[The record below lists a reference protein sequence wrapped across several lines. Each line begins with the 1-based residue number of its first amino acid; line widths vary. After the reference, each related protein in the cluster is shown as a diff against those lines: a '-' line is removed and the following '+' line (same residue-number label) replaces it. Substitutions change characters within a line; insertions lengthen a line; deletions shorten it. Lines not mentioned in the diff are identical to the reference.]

1 MMSSTA
7 PYHSPPVS
15 SSDITFTCH
24 QTQPDLSAKEKTLDK
39 AYELL
44 TIDDDRACRDISD
57 SACREAPGNFF
68 LNAGNGALTKLAEQ
82 IASPG
87 LVLPWLLS
95 AMGPPSSL
103 SGFLV
108 PLNRSGS
115 LVPQLLV
122 SSRIRK
128 YQRRKYFWVA
138 SGYVQALA
146 LLLMIPL
153 TLFVGG
159 LWGGIGILV
168 LLAVFSVASGVASV
182 SFKDVMAKTIPKGR
196 RGTLLSIRATVGGAL
211 ALAAGAWLTLTAG
224 DDEPIQFYAGLLA
237 FAAGLWFAATTLFAF
252 IREEAGATDGGRNA
266 IEEARN
272 GWRILSEQHGFR
284 NFVIARS
291 LLLGVPLVVPFYS
304 LFARELGAGLGGLG
318 LFVMA
323 NSLAMVLSSYF
334 WGRIADRSSNKAM
347 GWGGLIGA
355 AAALIALAV
364 GWLDLDYT
372 SWWLA
377 TIIFITG
384 FAQAGTR
391 LGRKTY
397 LVDAAPEKERPLYV
411 AVSNT
416 LVGIIF
422 LGSSLIGL
430 LAALIGVPGVIAAFT
445 LMMLVGSVMAF
456 RLPGPENMVKD

>member
-1 MMSSTA
+1 MT
-7 PYHSPPVS
+7 
-15 SSDITFTCH
+15 
-24 QTQPDLSAKEKTLDK
+24 EKKDTIEK
-39 AYELL
+39 AYQIL
-44 TIDDDRACRDISD
+44 TIDDDRACRDIPD

-95 AMGPPSSL
+95 AIGAPSSL

-115 LVPQLLV
+115 LLPQLVV

-128 YQRRKYFWVA
+128 YSRRKYFWVA
-138 SGYVQALA
+138 SGYIQALA

-159 LWGGIGILV
+159 LLGGIGILL
-168 LLAVFSVASGVASV
+168 LLALFSIASGVASV
-182 SFKDVMAKTIPKGR
+182 SFKDVMAKTIPKGK
-196 RGTLLSIRATVGGAL
+196 RGTLLSVRATVGGAL

-224 DDEPIQFYAGLLA
+224 EDEPVMFYAALLA
-237 FAAGLWFAATTLFAF
+237 FAALLWFVATTLFAL

-272 GWRILSEQHGFR
+272 GWRLLSEQPGFR
-284 NFVIARS
+284 NFIIARS
-291 LLLGVPLVVPFYS
+291 LLLGVPLVLPFYS
-304 LFARELGAGLGGLG
+304 LFARELGAGLAGLG

-334 WGRIADRSSNKAM
+334 WGRMSDRSSKSAM
-347 GWGGLIGA
+347 GWGGLTGV
-355 AAALIALAV
+355 AAALIALAL
-364 GWLDLDYT
+364 GWWMDLGYT

-377 TIIFITG
+377 AIIFITG

-430 LAALIGVPGVIAAFT
+430 LAALIGVQGVIAAFT
-445 LMMLVGSVMAF
+445 LMMLAGSVMAF
-456 RLPGPENMVKD
+456 HLPDPAEMVPNPEAAR

>member
-1 MMSSTA
+1 MSD
-7 PYHSPPVS
+7 HHKKEPV
-15 SSDITFTCH
+15 
-24 QTQPDLSAKEKTLDK
+24 LSGKDNAIDK
-39 AYELL
+39 AYHLL
-44 TIDDDRACRDISD
+44 TIDDDRACRDIPD

-95 AMGPPSSL
+95 AMGAPSSL

-108 PLNRSGS
+108 PLSRSGS
-115 LVPQLLV
+115 LLPQLVV

-128 YQRRKYFWVA
+128 YPRRKYFWVV
-138 SGYVQALA
+138 SGYIQALS

-159 LWGGIGILV
+159 LWGGIGV
-168 LLAVFSVASGVASV
+168 LLLLAIFSVSSGVASV
-182 SFKDVMAKTIPKGR
+182 SYKDVMAKTIPKGK

-224 DDEPIQFYAGLLA
+224 EDEPILFYAGLLA
-237 FAAGLWFAATTLFAF
+237 VSALLWFAATTLFAF
-252 IREEAGATDGGRNA
+252 IKEQAGATDGGRNA

-272 GWRILSEQHGFR
+272 GWRLLSDQPGFR
-284 NFVIARS
+284 NFIIARS

-334 WGRIADRSSNKAM
+334 WGRLADRSSKHAM
-347 GWGGLIGA
+347 AWGGLIGVVA
-355 AAALIALAV
+355 AVIALAL
-364 GWLDLDYT
+364 GWWLDLGYT
-372 SWWLA
+372 AWWLA
-377 TIIFITG
+377 AIIFITG

-391 LGRKTY
+391 MGRKTY

-430 LAALIGVPGVIAAFT
+430 LAALLGVQGVIAAFT
-445 LMMLVGSVMAF
+445 IMMLAGSLMAF
-456 RLPGPENMVKD
+456 RLPDPEDMVPDSQRETA

>member
-1 MMSSTA
+1 M
-7 PYHSPPVS
+7 
-15 SSDITFTCH
+15 
-24 QTQPDLSAKEKTLDK
+24 SAKQDNLEK

-44 TIDDDRACRDISD
+44 TIDDDRACRDISE

-95 AMGPPSSL
+95 AMGAPSSL

-108 PLNRSGS
+108 PLSRSGS

-128 YQRRKYFWVA
+128 YPRRKFFWVA
-138 SGYVQALA
+138 SGYTQALA

-159 LWGGIGILV
+159 LLGGIGILA

-182 SFKDVMAKTIPKGR
+182 SYKDVMAKTIPKGK

-211 ALAAGAWLTLTAG
+211 ALGAGAWLTLTAG
-224 DDEPIQFYAGLLA
+224 EDEPILFYAALLA
-237 FAAGLWFAATTLFAF
+237 AAALLWFAATTLFAF

-266 IEEARN
+266 IDEARN
-272 GWRILSEQHGFR
+272 GWRLLSEQRGFR
-284 NFVIARS
+284 DFVIARS

-304 LFARELGAGLGGLG
+304 LFARELGAGLAGLG

-334 WGRIADRSSNKAM
+334 WGRMADRSSKHAM
-347 GWGGLIGA
+347 AWGGLIGVA
-355 AAALIALAV
+355 AAVIALAL
-364 GWLDLDYT
+364 GWRLDLEYT

-377 TIIFITG
+377 AIIFITG

-397 LVDAAPEKERPLYV
+397 LVDAAPERERPLYV

-430 LAALIGVPGVIAAFT
+430 LAGLLGVQGVIAAFT
-445 LMMLVGSVMAF
+445 VMMLAGSLMAF
-456 RLPGPENMVKD
+456 RLPDPEDMVSGSKSAGQ

>member
-1 MMSSTA
+1 MTNNN
-7 PYHSPPVS
+7 
-15 SSDITFTCH
+15 T
-24 QTQPDLSAKEKTLDK
+24 LSNKNTTDTLEK
-39 AYELL
+39 AYQIL
-44 TIDDDRACRDISD
+44 TIDDDSACRDIPD
-57 SACREAPGNFF
+57 SACHEAPGNFF

-95 AMGPPSSL
+95 AMGAPASL

-115 LVPQLLV
+115 LLPQLVV

-128 YQRRKYFWVA
+128 YGRRKYFWVA
-138 SGYVQALA
+138 SGYTQALS

-159 LWGGIGILV
+159 LLGGVGV
-168 LLAVFSVASGVASV
+168 LLLLALFSIASGVASV
-182 SFKDVMAKTIPKGR
+182 SFKDVMAKTIPKGK
-196 RGTLLSIRATVGGAL
+196 RGTLLSIRGTVGGAL
-211 ALAAGAWLTLTAG
+211 ALGAGAWLMLAAG
-224 DDEPIQFYAGLLA
+224 EDESILFYAGLLA
-237 FAAGLWFAATTLFAF
+237 LAGLLWFMATTLFAF
-252 IREEAGATDGGRNA
+252 VREQPGATEGGRNA
-266 IEEARN
+266 IDEARN
-272 GWRILSEQHGFR
+272 GWRLLSEQPGFR
-284 NFVIARS
+284 NFIIARS

-304 LFARELGAGLGGLG
+304 LFARELGTGLSGLG

-334 WGRIADRSSNKAM
+334 WGRMADRSSKQAM
-347 GWGGLIGA
+347 GFGGLIGM
-355 AAALIALAV
+355 AAALLAL
-364 GWLDLDYT
+364 GLGIWLDMDYT

-377 TIIFITG
+377 AIIFITG

-397 LVDAAPEKERPLYV
+397 LVDAAPDEERPLYV

-416 LVGIIF
+416 LVGVIF

-430 LAALIGVPGVIAAFT
+430 LAGLIGVQGVIAAFT
-445 LMMLVGSVMAF
+445 LMMLTGSVMAF
-456 RLPGPENMVKD
+456 RLPDPENMVPKHVAKP

>member
-1 MMSSTA
+1 MSGKKDT
-7 PYHSPPVS
+7 
-15 SSDITFTCH
+15 I
-24 QTQPDLSAKEKTLDK
+24 EK
-39 AYELL
+39 AYQLL
-44 TIDDDRACRDISD
+44 TIDDYRACRDIPD

-68 LNAGNGALTKLAEQ
+68 LNAGNGSLTKLAEQ

-95 AMGPPSSL
+95 AMGAPSSL

-115 LVPQLLV
+115 LLPQLLV

-128 YQRRKYFWVA
+128 YPRRKYFWVA
-138 SGYVQALA
+138 SGYIQALA

-159 LWGGIGILV
+159 LLGGIGILA
-168 LLAVFSVASGVASV
+168 LLALFSIASGVASV
-182 SFKDVMAKTIPKGR
+182 SFKDVMAKTIPKGK

-211 ALAAGAWLTLTAG
+211 ALAAGAWLTLAAG
-224 DDEPIQFYAGLLA
+224 EDEPVMFYAALLA
-237 FAAGLWFAATTLFAF
+237 FAALLWFVATTLFAL

-272 GWRILSEQHGFR
+272 GWRLLSEQRGFR
-284 NFVIARS
+284 NFIIARS

-304 LFARELGAGLGGLG
+304 LFARELGAGLAGLG

-334 WGRIADRSSNKAM
+334 WGRMSDRSSKSAM

-355 AAALIALAV
+355 AAAVIALAL
-364 GWLDLDYT
+364 GWWMDLGYT

-377 TIIFITG
+377 AIIFITG

-391 LGRKTY
+391 MGRKTY
-397 LVDAAPEKERPLYV
+397 LVDAAPENERPLYV

-430 LAALIGVPGVIAAFT
+430 LAALIGVQGVITAFT
-445 LMMLVGSVMAF
+445 LMMLSGSVMAF
-456 RLPGPENMVKD
+456 RLPDPAEMAPDPQAKQ

>member
-1 MMSSTA
+1 MSRNNT
-7 PYHSPPVS
+7 
-15 SSDITFTCH
+15 D
-24 QTQPDLSAKEKTLDK
+24 TLEK
-39 AYELL
+39 AYQIL
-44 TIDDDRACRDISD
+44 TIDDDRACRDIPD
-57 SACREAPGNFF
+57 SACRESPGNFF

-95 AMGPPSSL
+95 AMGAPASL

-115 LVPQLLV
+115 LLPQLMV

-128 YQRRKYFWVA
+128 YARRKYFWVA
-138 SGYVQALA
+138 SGYIQALS

-159 LWGGIGILV
+159 LWGGMGV
-168 LLAVFSVASGVASV
+168 LLLLALFSIASGVASV
-182 SFKDVMAKTIPKGR
+182 SFKDVMAKTIPKGK
-196 RGTLLSIRATVGGAL
+196 RGTLLSIRGTVGGAL
-211 ALAAGAWLTLTAG
+211 ALGAGAWLMLAAG
-224 DDEPIQFYAGLLA
+224 EDEPILFYAGLLA
-237 FAAGLWFAATTLFAF
+237 VAALLWFAATTLFAF
-252 IREEAGATDGGRNA
+252 IKEQAGATAGGRNA
-266 IEEARN
+266 IDEAWN
-272 GWRILSEQHGFR
+272 GWQLLSEQPGFR
-284 NFVIARS
+284 NFIIARS

-304 LFARELGAGLGGLG
+304 LFARELGAGLSGLG

-323 NSLAMVLSSYF
+323 SSLAMVLSSYF
-334 WGRIADRSSNKAM
+334 WGRMADRSSKKAM
-347 GWGGLIGA
+347 GFGGLIGM
-355 AAALIALAV
+355 AAALIAL
-364 GWLDLDYT
+364 GLGLWLDMDYT

-377 TIIFITG
+377 AIIFITG

-397 LVDAAPEKERPLYV
+397 LVDAAPEEERPLYV

-416 LVGIIF
+416 LVGVIF

-430 LAALIGVPGVIAAFT
+430 LAGLIGVQGVIAAFT
-445 LMMLVGSVMAF
+445 LMMLTGSVMAF
-456 RLPGPENMVKD
+456 RLPDPENMVPKPVAKP

>member
-1 MMSSTA
+1 MSGKKDA
-7 PYHSPPVS
+7 
-15 SSDITFTCH
+15 I
-24 QTQPDLSAKEKTLDK
+24 EK
-39 AYELL
+39 AYQIL
-44 TIDDDRACRDISD
+44 TIDDDRACRDIPD

-95 AMGPPSSL
+95 AMGAPSSL

-115 LVPQLLV
+115 LLPQLVV

-128 YQRRKYFWVA
+128 YSRRKYFWVA
-138 SGYVQALA
+138 SGYIQALA

-159 LWGGIGILV
+159 LWGGIGILL
-168 LLAVFSVASGVASV
+168 LLALFSIASGVASV
-182 SFKDVMAKTIPKGR
+182 SFKDVMAKTIPKGK

-211 ALAAGAWLTLTAG
+211 ALAAGAWLMITAG
-224 DDEPIQFYAGLLA
+224 EDEPIMFYAALLA
-237 FAAGLWFAATTLFAF
+237 FAALLWFVATTLFAL

-266 IEEARN
+266 IQEARN
-272 GWRILSEQHGFR
+272 GWRLLSEQRGFR
-284 NFVIARS
+284 NFIIARS

-304 LFARELGAGLGGLG
+304 LFARELGAGLAGLG

-334 WGRIADRSSNKAM
+334 WGRMSDRSSKSAM
-347 GWGGLIGA
+347 GWGGLIGVVA
-355 AAALIALAV
+355 AIIALAL
-364 GWLDLDYT
+364 GWWMDLGYT

-377 TIIFITG
+377 AIIFITG

-391 LGRKTY
+391 MGRKTY

-430 LAALIGVPGVIAAFT
+430 LAALIGVQGVITAFT
-445 LMMLVGSVMAF
+445 LMMLAGSVMAF
-456 RLPGPENMVKD
+456 RLPDPAEMVPDREAKQ

>member
-1 MMSSTA
+1 MFS
-7 PYHSPPVS
+7 
-15 SSDITFTCH
+15 
-24 QTQPDLSAKEKTLDK
+24 QKLLKKTLKQEENNVTRNSDALEK
-39 AYELL
+39 AYEAL
-44 TIDDDRACRDISD
+44 TIDDDRACKDIPE

-82 IASPG
+82 IANPG

-95 AMGPPSSL
+95 AMGAPASL

-108 PLNRSGS
+108 PLSRSGS
-115 LVPQLLV
+115 LMPQLVV

-128 YQRRKYFWVA
+128 YARRKYFWVV
-138 SGYVQALA
+138 SGYIQALS

-159 LWGGIGILV
+159 LWGGVGILL
-168 LLAVFSVASGVASV
+168 LLAVFSIASGVASV
-182 SFKDVMAKTIPKGR
+182 SFKDVMAKTIPKGK

-211 ALAAGAWLTLTAG
+211 ALGAGAWLTLTAG
-224 DDEPIQFYAGLLA
+224 EDEPILFYAGLLA
-237 FAAGLWFAATTLFAF
+237 AAAFLWFLATTLFAL

-266 IEEARN
+266 IEEAKN
-272 GWRILSEQHGFR
+272 GWRLLSEQVGFR
-284 NFVIARS
+284 NFIISRS

-304 LFARELGAGLGGLG
+304 LFARELGTGLSGLG

-334 WGRIADRSSNKAM
+334 WGRLADRSSKLAM
-347 GWGGLIGA
+347 AYGGLAGV
-355 AAALIALAV
+355 AAALLAL
-364 GWLDLDYT
+364 GLGWWLDLDYT
-372 SWWLA
+372 AWWLA
-377 TIIFITG
+377 GIIFITG

-416 LVGIIF
+416 VVGIIF
-422 LGSSLIGL
+422 LGSSLVGL
-430 LAALIGVPGVIAAFT
+430 LAGIIGVQGVIFAFT

-456 RLPGPENMVKD
+456 RLPDPENMVPDP

>member
-1 MMSSTA
+1 M
-7 PYHSPPVS
+7 
-15 SSDITFTCH
+15 
-24 QTQPDLSAKEKTLDK
+24 SAKQDNLEK

-44 TIDDDRACRDISD
+44 TIDDDRACRDISE

-95 AMGPPSSL
+95 AMGAPSSL

-108 PLNRSGS
+108 PLSRSGS

-128 YQRRKYFWVA
+128 YPRRKFFWVA
-138 SGYVQALA
+138 SGYTQALA

-159 LWGGIGILV
+159 LLGGIGILA

-182 SFKDVMAKTIPKGR
+182 SYKDVMAKTIPKGK

-211 ALAAGAWLTLTAG
+211 ALGAGAWLTLTAG
-224 DDEPIQFYAGLLA
+224 EDEPILFYAALLA
-237 FAAGLWFAATTLFAF
+237 AAALLWFAATTLFAF

-266 IEEARN
+266 IDEARN
-272 GWRILSEQHGFR
+272 GWRLLSEQRGFR
-284 NFVIARS
+284 DFVIARS

-304 LFARELGAGLGGLG
+304 LFARELGAGLAGLG

-334 WGRIADRSSNKAM
+334 WGRMADRSSKHAM
-347 GWGGLIGA
+347 AWGGLIGVA
-355 AAALIALAV
+355 AAVIALAL
-364 GWLDLDYT
+364 GWRLDLEYT

-377 TIIFITG
+377 AIIFITG

-397 LVDAAPEKERPLYV
+397 LVDAAPERERPLYV

-430 LAALIGVPGVIAAFT
+430 LAGLLGVQGVIAAFT
-445 LMMLVGSVMAF
+445 VMMLAGSLMAF
-456 RLPGPENMVKD
+456 RLPDPEDMVSGSKSAGK

>member
-1 MMSSTA
+1 LSDKETA
-7 PYHSPPVS
+7 
-15 SSDITFTCH
+15 I
-24 QTQPDLSAKEKTLDK
+24 EK

-44 TIDDDRACRDISD
+44 TIEDDRACRDISD

-87 LVLPWLLS
+87 LVLPWLLG
-95 AMGPPSSL
+95 AMGAPSSL

-115 LVPQLLV
+115 LVPQLIV

-128 YQRRKYFWVA
+128 YPKRKFFWVA

-146 LLLMIPL
+146 LMLMIPL
-153 TLFVGG
+153 VLFVGG
-159 LWGGIGILV
+159 VWGGIGILA
-168 LLAVFSVASGVASV
+168 LLAVFSIASGVASV
-182 SFKDVMAKTIPKGR
+182 SFKDVMAKTIPKGK

-224 DDEPIQFYAGLLA
+224 EDEPILFYAGLLA
-237 FAAGLWFAATTLFAF
+237 VAAALWFAATTLFAF
-252 IREEAGATDGGRNA
+252 IREEAGATDGGRSA

-272 GWRILSEQHGFR
+272 GWRILLEQRGFR

-334 WGRIADRSSNKAM
+334 WGRMADQSSKKAM
-347 GWGGLIGA
+347 GWGGLIGV
-355 AAALIALAV
+355 AAALIALSL
-364 GWLDLDYT
+364 GWWLDMGYT

-377 TIIFITG
+377 AIIFITG

-397 LVDAAPEKERPLYV
+397 LVDGAPEKERPLYV

-422 LGSSLIGL
+422 LGSALVGL
-430 LAALIGVPGVIAAFT
+430 LAGLIGVQGVIAAFM
-445 LMMLVGSVMAF
+445 LMMLAGSVMAF
-456 RLPGPENMVKD
+456 RLPDPENMVTD

>member
-1 MMSSTA
+1 
-7 PYHSPPVS
+7 
-15 SSDITFTCH
+15 
-24 QTQPDLSAKEKTLDK
+24 LSGKKDTIEK
-39 AYELL
+39 AYQIL
-44 TIDDDRACRDISD
+44 TIEDDRACRDIPD

-82 IASPG
+82 VASPG

-95 AMGPPSSL
+95 AMGAPSSL

-115 LVPQLLV
+115 LLPQLLV

-128 YQRRKYFWVA
+128 YPRRKYFWVA
-138 SGYVQALA
+138 SGYIQALA

-159 LWGGIGILV
+159 LWGAIGILA
-168 LLAVFSVASGVASV
+168 LLALFSIASGVASV
-182 SFKDVMAKTIPKGR
+182 SYKDVMAKTIPKGK

-224 DDEPIQFYAGLLA
+224 EDEPIMFYAALLA
-237 FAAGLWFAATTLFAF
+237 FAALLWFVATTLFAL

-272 GWRILSEQHGFR
+272 GWRLLSEQRDFR
-284 NFVIARS
+284 NFIIARS

-304 LFARELGAGLGGLG
+304 LFARELGAGLAGLG

-334 WGRIADRSSNKAM
+334 WGRMSDRSSKSAM
-347 GWGGLIGA
+347 GWGGLIGVA
-355 AAALIALAV
+355 AAVIALAL
-364 GWLDLDYT
+364 GWWLDLGYT
-372 SWWLA
+372 AWWLA
-377 TIIFITG
+377 AIIFITG

-391 LGRKTY
+391 MGRKTY
-397 LVDAAPEKERPLYV
+397 LVDAAPENERPLYV

-430 LAALIGVPGVIAAFT
+430 LAALIGVQGVITAFT
-445 LMMLVGSVMAF
+445 LMMLAGSVMAF
-456 RLPGPENMVKD
+456 RLPDPENMVPEPVAKP